1 AYLLPD
7 FATPAGPAA
16 PSSYRTGRRGRVSF
30 RPASEMNPADAAMC
44 SETKAML
51 MNMIRTLDHR
61 HREPFLLY
69 HFDGLTVR
77 EIANKLNLPA
87 SNIQARVRRA
97 SEKLRCLLFS

>member
-1 AYLLPD
+1 
-7 FATPAGPAA
+7 
-16 PSSYRTGRRGRVSF
+16 
-30 RPASEMNPADAAMC
+30 
-44 SETKAML
+44 ML
-51 MNMIRTLDHR
+51 MKMIRTLDHR

-97 SEKLRCLLFS
+97 SEKLRCLLFSDPQWYPLRKELCDELLLSDRQ